1 MTNPDPK
8 TGFPPPL
15 SEHLCLWIYGTNLE
29 IQRIHKVVLDELGI
43 TYPQYLVLN
52 LLWERDTQPVGE
64 LATQLRL
71 EASTVTPLVKRLEA
85 GGYVTRVRNPA
96 DERQVLI
103 GLTDKGR
110 DLRSLAGRVSAN
122 LGEHIGMSADELKQ
136 LSDSIRKLHDELVG
150 SAPEEEA

>member
-1 MTNPDPK
+1 MTSPDPK

-52 LLWERDTQPVGE
+52 LLWERDNQPVGE
-64 LATQLRL
+64 LAAQLRL

-85 GGYVTRVRNPA
+85 GGYLTRVRNPA

-103 GLTDKGR
+103 GLTDKGSA
-110 DLRSLAGRVSAN
+110 LRSLAGRVSAN
-122 LGEHIGMSADELKQ
+122 LAERAGMSEDELRQ
-136 LSDSIRKLHDELVG
+136 LNDSIRKLHTRLVG
-150 SAPEEEA
+150 TPPEGEG